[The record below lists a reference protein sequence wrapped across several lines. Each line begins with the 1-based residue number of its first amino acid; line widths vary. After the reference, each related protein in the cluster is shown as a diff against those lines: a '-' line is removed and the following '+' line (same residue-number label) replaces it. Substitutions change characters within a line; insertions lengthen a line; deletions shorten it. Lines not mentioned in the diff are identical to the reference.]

1 MCVPPSQRFT
11 FHVCNCSLD
20 TLPTASE
27 DGPDVR
33 LEPMLEWLSVI
44 VVLFLLTGVVAAVCA
59 IGAYIWHKGRKR
71 KTGML
76 QAFHSISMLAN

>member
-1 MCVPPSQRFT
+1 MCA
-11 FHVCNCSLD
+11 NCSLV

-27 DGPDVR
+27 HGPGVE
-33 LEPMLEWLSVI
+33 LKPMLEWLSVT
-44 VVLFLLTGVVAAVCA
+44 VVLIPLTGVVAAVCA